1 MLSFRRQ
8 SRLPEIHDHVDENR
22 VLLDEFRALEP
33 FRQDEAAER
42 LAGLWHCFI
51 EVFGS
56 PAKFGGE
63 PKTVQDNYIGKFERV
78 AARSCHV
85 KHTEQ
90 GHLHYSVALML
101 RFLVAARDNDRQRSA
116 LDLSER
122 IASLINGVRDRQ
134 METTTNAIVETLA
147 LSLDVSEPTES
158 SGVMVDHSLSFHEA
172 TETANAD
179 DGGQVTSVGSADSPA
194 RATIIHMRDGEGWLR
209 RRLHAA
215 LLKWRS
221 AELDG

>member
-1 MLSFRRQ
+1 MLSFRKKARHLQ
-8 SRLPEIHDHVDENR
+8 VQDHVDENR

-63 PKTVQDNYIGKFERV
+63 PRTVQDNYIGKFERV

-101 RFLVAARDNDRQRSA
+101 RFLVAARDYDRQRSA
-116 LDLSER
+116 LDLSEH

-134 METTTNAIVETLA
+134 METTRNAIVETLA
-147 LSLDVSEPTES
+147 QSLEMSEPTES
-158 SGVMVDHSLSFHEA
+158 SGVMVDHSLNFHEA
-172 TETANAD
+172 TESVKAD
-179 DGGQVTSVGSADSPA
+179 HGRQVTSAGRADSPA

-215 LLKWRS
+215 MGR
-221 AELDG
+221 AP